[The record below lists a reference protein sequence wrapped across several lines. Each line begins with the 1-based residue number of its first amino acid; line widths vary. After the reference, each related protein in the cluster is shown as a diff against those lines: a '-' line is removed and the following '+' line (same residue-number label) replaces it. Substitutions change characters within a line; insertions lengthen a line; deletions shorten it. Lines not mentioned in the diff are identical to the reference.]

1 MRRILKISGQ
11 CLSWLLSVLTHS
23 CSLAGRYLSR
33 LLTLALNVTV
43 SPEVLPGAPLE
54 GMPNVDWV
62 FSVGADEK
70 RAHVHCRCVQFCLQH
85 IESTQSPCSNKE
97 LAAAYNAAYVDEHFP
112 TLFERLPPCSNTR
125 VS

>member
-62 FSVGADEK
+62 FRVGAMK
-70 RAHVHCRCVQFCLQH
+70 SVHMSIAIVYSFVS
-85 IESTQSPCSNKE
+85 ST
-97 LAAAYNAAYVDEHFP
+97 
-112 TLFERLPPCSNTR
+112 
-125 VS
+125 